1 MHQDNENSVNVT
13 QILLRIESGDS
24 QAASDLLPLVYDE
37 LRQLAA
43 ARMVHERSDHTLQS
57 TALVHEAYMRLVDA
71 NDLQDW
77 DSRGHF
83 FSAAAKAMQRIL
95 VDHARRKTAAK
106 RGGQAARVEMTELI
120 EDSADATPE
129 QVLELDETL
138 QKLEQEDA
146 VVAELV
152 RLRLYAGLSMTE
164 AAKVIGVSRTTAYE
178 YWDFALSWY
187 SVEIS
192 ADD

>member
-1 MHQDNENSVNVT
+1 MDNIT
-13 QILLRIESGDS
+13 QILSKIESGHS

-43 ARMVHERSDHTLQS
+43 ARMMHERSDHTLQA
-57 TALVHEAYMRLVDA
+57 TALVHEAYMRLVDS
-71 NDLQDW
+71 NDVQGW

-95 VDHARRKTAAK
+95 VDHARRKSAAK
-106 RGGQAARVEMTELI
+106 RGGQSARVEMTGLVEN
-120 EDSADATPE
+120 SANVTPE

-138 QKLEQEDA
+138 QKLETEDP

-152 RLRLYAGLSMTE
+152 RLRLYAGLSVT
-164 AAKVIGVSRTTAYE
+164 AAGKVIGVSRTTAYE
-178 YWDFALSWY
+178 YWDFALAWY
-187 SVEIS
+187 FAETS
-192 ADD
+192 AGE

>member
-1 MHQDNENSVNVT
+1 MHQDNDNSVNVT
-13 QILLRIESGDS
+13 QILSRIESGDS

-43 ARMVHERSDHTLQS
+43 ARMIYERADHTLQA

-71 NDLQDW
+71 NDFQGW

-83 FSAAAKAMQRIL
+83 FSAAAKTMQRIL

-120 EDSADATPE
+120 EDSADVPPE

-152 RLRLYAGLSMTE
+152 RLSAGCRF
-164 AAKVIGVSRTTAYE
+164 VH
-178 YWDFALSWY
+178 D
-187 SVEIS
+187 
-192 ADD
+192 

>member
-1 MHQDNENSVNVT
+1 MRKIENVT
-13 QILLRIESGDS
+13 QILSKIDSGDP
-24 QAASDLLPLVYDE
+24 QAASELLPLIYDE

-43 ARMVHERSDHTLQS
+43 ARMVHERSDHTLQA
-57 TALVHEAYMRLVDA
+57 TELVHEAYMRLVEAD
-71 NDLQDW
+71 DVQDW

-106 RGGQAARVEMTELI
+106 RGGQAARVNMTELV
-120 EDSADATPE
+120 EDSANVTPE

-138 QKLEQEDA
+138 QKLEREDA

-152 RLRLYAGLSMTE
+152 RLRLYAGLSVTE

-187 SVEIS
+187 SLEIS
-192 ADD
+192 AGE

>member
-1 MHQDNENSVNVT
+1 MVDVT
-13 QILLRIESGDS
+13 QILSKIESGDS
-24 QAASDLLPLVYDE
+24 QAASDLLPLIYDE

-43 ARMVHERSDHTLQS
+43 ARMINERSDHTLQA
-57 TALVHEAYMRLVDA
+57 TALVHEAYMRLVDSS
-71 NDLQDW
+71 DVQGW

-95 VDHARRKTAAK
+95 VDHARSKAATK
-106 RGGQAARVEMTELI
+106 RGGKAARVEMTELV
-120 EDSADATPE
+120 EDSANVTPE

-138 QKLEQEDA
+138 QKLEQEDP

-152 RLRLYAGLSMTE
+152 RLRLYAGLSVTE

-178 YWDFALSWY
+178 YWDFALAWY

-192 ADD
+192 AR